1 MTVMVMSMMVVVV
14 SMMSVVVA
22 MVMMTMVVVMMAV
35 VVVTMMMAVMM
46 AVMMVTMVMMM
57 MAVMVMMTVM
67 IMMAM
72 MMVTMM
78 MVSMMM
84 VVMTMMM
91 MTMMVMM
98 AMMMMRV
105 VVMVAMVMMMMTM
118 MMMAVMMMVV
128 TMVMCPSL
136 RADRDVVGNV
146 IVVIGVVFQFLVVF
160 DVCAFIQMIGIWMH
174 DPMSIIGHDEDHL
187 SVGEELVQV
196 LGGHLELRNELN
208 HLLGDVLGGGG
219 ELDHGHVFAFFVA
232 EGGVPQFVDGLVV
245 GLEGLFG
252 ILFLASQVHVSLS
265 DDLLEVDVL
274 LDEGLHGGVE
284 LLDLGVVLR
293 RLRQRDDRLGQFG
306 GMLSDVARD
315 GGRGQGGGGDGAEK
329 DAN

>member
-1 MTVMVMSMMVVVV
+1 MRWNKLAASGPEDVVVV
-14 SMMSVVVA
+14 SVVSVMSVMMLSVKTMGVVVALVTDGPEDVVVTVVVSVMAVVSVVMSPVMTVVSVVVSP
-22 MVMMTMVVVMMAV
+22 V
-35 VVVTMMMAVMM
+35 
-46 AVMMVTMVMMM
+46 
-57 MAVMVMMTVM
+57 TVM
-67 IMMAM
+67 
-72 MMVTMM
+72 T
-78 MVSMMM
+78 
-84 VVMTMMM
+84 
-91 MTMMVMM
+91 VMM
-98 AMMMMRV
+98 AMMVSVPGR
-105 VVMVAMVMMMMTM
+105 
-118 MMMAVMMMVV
+118 
-128 TMVMCPSL
+128 PEDIGGSL
-136 RADRDVVGNV
+136 LPASGIFILSFFGFLLIFLLVRMDDVVS
-146 IVVIGVVFQFLVVF
+146 VIGDNKQ
-160 DVCAFIQMIGIWMH
+160 
-174 DPMSIIGHDEDHL
+174 HL